1 MKRRAL
7 LFPQFFSRAVDRLG
21 SNIGPGVRIA
31 VGGRAALDYLP
42 VYLASAL
49 GFFRDEGI
57 DVTLQD
63 LASTAKSLQALLGGS
78 TDVVAGG
85 YDGGVQMSIE
95 GQLIKA
101 VALLERWPPLALVVA
116 PQLRTRSERSQPSR
130 GEWLASPPQ
139 DRRLTALLTICWRE
153 TVWRRLISAQW
164 VSV

>member
-7 LFPQFFSRAVDRLG
+7 LFPAILLAGCG
-21 SNIGPGVRIA
+21 SARQQHSPGVRIA

-49 GFFRDEGI
+49 GFFRDESI

-63 LASTAKSLQALLGGS
+63 LASTAKALQALLGGS

-95 GQLIKA
+95 GQSIQA

-116 PQLRTRSERSQPSR
+116 PQAARALRTITALKGRVV
-130 GEWLASPPQ
+130 GVASPGSSTH
-139 DRRLTALLTICWRE
+139 RFVSYLLARNG
-153 TVWRRLISAQW
+153 LA
-164 VSV
+164 